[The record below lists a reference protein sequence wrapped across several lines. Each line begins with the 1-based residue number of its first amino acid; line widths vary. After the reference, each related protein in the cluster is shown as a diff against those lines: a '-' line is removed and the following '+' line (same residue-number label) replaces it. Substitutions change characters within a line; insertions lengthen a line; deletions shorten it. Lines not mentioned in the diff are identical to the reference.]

1 MELVGMLESWKRI
14 FTISKKPD
22 WEEYK
27 LMLKVIT
34 LGVIVIALIGYVVL
48 LFFALTKLGMPPQ

>member
-1 MELVGMLESWKRI
+1 MLESWKRI

-22 WEEYK
+22 WQEYK

-34 LGVIVIALIGYVVL
+34 LGVVVIALIGYAVL
-48 LFFALTKLGMPPQ
+48 LFFSITRLGMAS

>member
-1 MELVGMLESWKRI
+1 MLESWKRI

-34 LGVIVIALIGYVVL
+34 LGVVVIGLIGYAVL
-48 LFFALTKLGMPPQ
+48 LFFSLTKLGLPPS